1 MRAGRLGSG
10 PKVSL
15 RERALRYLS
24 QREHSRVELARKLA
38 PHAES
43 EDQLDQMLD
52 TLMAD
57 GWLSESRFARSLVHR
72 RAPRYGMH
80 RIEAEL
86 DTHGLALEAD
96 QALRAELLASEPDRA
111 WSAWLRR
118 FGTQPLGAHDSLRQR
133 RFLMQRGFSADT
145 IRAVLQRARE
155 YSADPA
161 SQRAP
166 ASNCQAAS

>member
-1 MRAGRLGSG
+1 MPAGRPGAG
-10 PKVSL
+10 ARVSL

-43 EDQLDQMLD
+43 EAHLEQILD
-52 TLMAD
+52 TLTAD

-72 RAPRYGMH
+72 RASRYGMH

-111 WSAWLRR
+111 WAAWLRR
-118 FGTQPLGAHDSLRQR
+118 FGTRPSDAQDALRQR
-133 RFLMQRGFSADT
+133 RFLMQRGFSSDT
-145 IRAVLQRARE
+145 IRTVLQRARE
-155 YSADPA
+155 HCEAPVSQRPPA
-161 SQRAP
+161 SD
-166 ASNCQAAS
+166 CQAAS